1 MGGVAKAVNK
11 ILGGGGS
18 NASTRVVDTVTTKS
32 QATMQEK
39 FDDVSGSDKKKR
51 TKTGKKSLQIP
62 TQTSGVSTAGTGG
75 TGLGTGV

>member
-32 QATMQEK
+32 QAITQATTDEQK
-39 FDDVSGSDKKKR
+39 NSERKDRKRQGTKKLLIPVQGSA
-51 TKTGKKSLQIP
+51 
-62 TQTSGVSTAGTGG
+62 GVATTGG